1 MTLYALVCRFFCGE
15 GGSRSGSSCY
25 PFDVVVISCPANKKT
40 TATNGG
46 SFAGIK
52 SYQLFLPKVTG
63 FHGAQ
68 VPKLSFQCSR
78 SQATTSRTL
87 RNISRTFQLP
97 VAAASGDLSCLSG
110 LDPRE
115 QLPEQA
121 QQ

>member
-1 MTLYALVCRFFCGE
+1 MRSFF
-15 GGSRSGSSCY
+15 SARNLLL
-25 PFDVVVISCPANKKT
+25 ANKKT

-52 SYQLFLPKVTG
+52 SYPLFLPKVTG

-87 RNISRTFQLP
+87 NISIHLVQLP
-97 VAAASGDLSCLSG
+97 VAAASGALSTLTG
-110 LDPRE
+110 
-115 QLPEQA
+115 
-121 QQ
+121 

>member
-1 MTLYALVCRFFCGE
+1 MMLYALVCRFFCGE

-46 SFAGIK
+46 SFAGIQ

-87 RNISRTFQLP
+87 
-97 VAAASGDLSCLSG
+97 
-110 LDPRE
+110 
-115 QLPEQA
+115 
-121 QQ
+121 